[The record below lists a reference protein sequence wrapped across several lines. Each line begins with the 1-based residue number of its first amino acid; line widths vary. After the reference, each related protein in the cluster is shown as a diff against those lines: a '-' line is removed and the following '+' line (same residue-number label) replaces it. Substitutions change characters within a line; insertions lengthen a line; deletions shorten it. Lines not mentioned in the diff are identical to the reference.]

1 MKPNQNDSFSPRF
14 ERRGSMIA
22 DIDPKGKGWAPV
34 PHGIVDA
41 AIPDVMKLLL
51 WYCYDKYPKWR
62 YNVTDVARSLDKTPQ
77 CIRKHFRT
85 LLDAGVL
92 KRTGEMETKGG
103 ILRLF
108 SFHPDQV
115 DNYVKSQLKVNPATD
130 PESDVETNPETN
142 PETGVSHTNTHL
154 PKLHTENH
162 STEKKGTENNSTKR
176 DEGLELAEAFERCF
190 RSDSIQ
196 GSQSNPTLEGKKD
209 EIQENGSQ
217 PPSPSVAPRGHQG
230 SEQCPFQSPIPLSK
244 QRLSIL

>member
-1 MKPNQNDSFSPRF
+1 METNKKTV
-14 ERRGSMIA
+14 
-22 DIDPKGKGWAPV
+22 KGKGWAKV

-85 LLDAGVL
+85 LLEAGVL
-92 KRTGEMETKGG
+92 RKTGEMETKGG

-115 DNYVKSQLKVNPATD
+115 DAFVKSQLMVNPETD
-130 PESDVETNPETN
+130 PESDPETDVETNPETN

-154 PKLHTENH
+154 PKLPTENH
-162 STEKKGTENNSTKR
+162 ITEKKGTENNRTKR
-176 DEGLELAEAFERCF
+176 DEGLELAEAFERLF
-190 RSDSIQ
+190 PYNALQ
-196 GSQSNPTLEGKKD
+196 GSQSNPTSEGKKE

-217 PPSPSVAPRGHQG
+217 PPSPSVAPRGLQG
-230 SEQCPFQSPIPLSK
+230 SKQCPFQSPIPLSK
-244 QRLSIL
+244 QRFSIL